1 MLSFVSQDGDIT
13 NFNADLKEFFGES
26 ARLTALWQTRRLT
39 DGPAD
44 FIQQN
49 YGVASSQF
57 VQAIQTGTEPFVGS
71 ASLLIN
77 NFNVALNH

>member
-1 MLSFVSQDGDIT
+1 M
-13 NFNADLKEFFGES
+13 A
-26 ARLTALWQTRRLT
+26 
-39 DGPAD
+39 PAD
-44 FIQQN
+44 FIQKN

>member
-1 MLSFVSQDGDIT
+1 MSQDGDIT
-13 NFNADLKEFFGES
+13 DFNADLKEFFGES
-26 ARLTALWQTRRLT
+26 VCALWRRRRQRLT
-39 DGPAD
+39 DGAAD
-44 FIQQN
+44 FIQEN